1 MSTTSEN
8 SGADFPSM
16 SKAHGGRPPEALV
29 LPREFPPWN
38 GMDHRSLLSSNQQL
52 KKGDVSR
59 SIRMEAWWMRDCAR
73 VIMACIWKG
82 DHNVEDS
89 DRQMGLQMNDSN
101 QLEQEQVG
109 IVIDGTRQDIEY
121 EGLPSICFSCGKYGH
136 SREICGQEN
145 INDGEG
151 GIQKEERDP
160 KELYGSWMQV
170 VNRRRRGIVTRSIDR
185 SGVDVT
191 NRGKGPL
198 VSATVEDPSCSI
210 IRHEQRVVEQA
221 IIEKTRSSGD
231 VQMDLDAD
239 TDIVGGEDLGKEETV
254 PMLKSRTGHVFPAS
268 IHGNHAK
275 PPTKVSV
282 IASELDNIK
291 ETNKASNRSL
301 QHYGD
306 SV

>member
-1 MSTTSEN
+1 
-8 SGADFPSM
+8 M

-109 IVIDGTRQDIEY
+109 M
-121 EGLPSICFSCGKYGH
+121 KH
-136 SREICGQEN
+136 SFWDTLIG
-145 INDGEG
+145 
-151 GIQKEERDP
+151 
-160 KELYGSWMQV
+160 
-170 VNRRRRGIVTRSIDR
+170 
-185 SGVDVT
+185 GVDVT

-275 PPTKVSV
+275 PPTKKTRCSTIFGGVGNHD
-282 IASELDNIK
+282 IEL
-291 ETNKASNRSL
+291 AR
-301 QHYGD
+301 YGN
-306 SV
+306 VVAVEFAVAHAYRARTRQLYQPPWCCLEPG